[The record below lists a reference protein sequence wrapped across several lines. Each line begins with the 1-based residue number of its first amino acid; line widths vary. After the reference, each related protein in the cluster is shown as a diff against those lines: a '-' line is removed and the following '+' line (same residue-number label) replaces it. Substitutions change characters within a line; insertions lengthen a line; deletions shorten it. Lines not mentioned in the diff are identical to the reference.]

1 MDIVLK
7 NILAQYDK
15 KRIQEEY
22 AAQNRKT
29 ELYKKYPK
37 LQSIDDKL
45 SSLAISTT
53 KSLISNNDKNLLQ
66 ELNNNINKLK

>member
-15 KRIQEEY
+15 KRVQEEY
-22 AAQNRKT
+22 AAQNRKN

-37 LQSIDDKL
+37 LQNIDDKL
-45 SSLAISTT
+45 SSLV
-53 KSLISNNDKNLLQ
+53 
-66 ELNNNINKLK
+66 